1 MSIPTIP
8 NYYPQAHYITPSASS
23 TAAIPGLTGAV
34 APVPVPTLATAS
46 TTLSST
52 HYTPSP
58 SAAQYLAQ
66 YASLRAGTPTSAG
79 GSYSF
84 PSTTYNASS
93 YGLGIPVVNGIP
105 GVTTAMGVGTHKS
118 PTGTIRPSSPV
129 ASAVTSREASQSIQR
144 LAAGELRNAGFDGA
158 MPEALYVIEQEVVGS
173 FLPTQV
179 VQSLYTLAH
188 SYSNLANRSG
198 PIATDLLLAA
208 EDFEKDWAYDVG
220 PKTLANWIRK
230 RKRKQMKGKD
240 IKGKAKAKPSL
251 PLTVVPHPPRSPTPE
266 LLHSDD
272 EIEMEDPVPTPTAP
286 VQQQK
291 SHYPNHQI
299 NHIPPTAHPTHL
311 SLAPPSLTSHNQIQ
325 ASGPA
330 VTTTTKLRTIP
341 TSTLRNLPGNLP
353 GLPPK
358 HTYLQTPAAPRRTL
372 SQNSSSSSSNSNT
385 TPKSQNQLQMEK
397 KLRTAALVQ
406 ESLKNLLLATE
417 YSEEDDMDIDSSANG
432 VNGTGGSG
440 SGSGGVAA
448 TAKQNA
454 ELLGHIVNWESTIGL
469 GVGGGG
475 GGRKRWRV

>member
-8 NYYPQAHYITPSASS
+8 NYYPQAHYTTPSASS
-23 TAAIPGLTGAV
+23 TAATPGLTGAV
-34 APVPVPTLATAS
+34 APVPVPTPALAS

-79 GSYSF
+79 SSYSF

-93 YGLGIPVVNGIP
+93 YGLGIPGVNATP

-129 ASAVTSREASQSIQR
+129 APAVTSREASQSIQR

-158 MPEALYVIEQEVVGS
+158 MPEALYIIEQEVVG
-173 FLPTQV
+173 F

-220 PKTLANWIRK
+220 PKTLAKWIRK
-230 RKRKQMKGKD
+230 RKRKQMKGRD
-240 IKGKAKAKPSL
+240 TKGKAKAKPPPS
-251 PLTVVPHPPRSPTPE
+251 LTVVPRPPRSPTPE

-272 EIEMEDPVPTPTAP
+272 EIDIEDPDPTPTAP

-325 ASGPA
+325 ASNPA
-330 VTTTTKLRTIP
+330 ATTTTKLRTIP

-358 HTYLQTPAAPRRTL
+358 HTYRYRPHPVVPSPKTPPHPPQIQTLPRNPKT
-372 SQNSSSSSSNSNT
+372 SS
-385 TPKSQNQLQMEK
+385 KWK
-397 KLRTAALVQ
+397 K
-406 ESLKNLLLATE
+406 
-417 YSEEDDMDIDSSANG
+417 SSALPRSFKSRSR
-432 VNGTGGSG
+432 TS
-440 SGSGGVAA
+440 S
-448 TAKQNA
+448 
-454 ELLGHIVNWESTIGL
+454 
-469 GVGGGG
+469 
-475 GGRKRWRV
+475 